1 MIYLYDDINVP
12 PKGECVLLPEGGEL
26 VRKRYCI
33 VVDDRMPV
41 RHFLRAVRTWMQVQL
56 QEGGTEVG

>member
-1 MIYLYDDINVP
+1 MIYLSDDINVP

-33 VVDDRMPV
+33 VVEDRIPV
-41 RHFLRAVRTWMQVQL
+41 RHFLRAVRTWMQVQS
-56 QEGGTEVG
+56 QEGDIGVG